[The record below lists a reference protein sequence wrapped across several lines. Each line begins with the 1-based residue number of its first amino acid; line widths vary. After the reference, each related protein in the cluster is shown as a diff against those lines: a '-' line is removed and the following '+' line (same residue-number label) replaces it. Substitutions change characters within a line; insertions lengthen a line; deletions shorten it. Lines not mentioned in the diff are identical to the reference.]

1 MDKVRGGGEAALK
14 GLPTKLICAGV
25 AIALVCGVGSQ
36 VRAQNTIAPRMV
48 IIDQDASGPGGSD
61 QMAMMVLLQSPLA
74 KVLGITVVT
83 GDAWEPE
90 EVQHTLRMLEIIHRT
105 DVPVAPGAVFP
116 LVRNEAEA
124 MAERAFVGTSPWYG
138 AWTPGANHHGPF
150 VVPPLKEGEPAIKPL
165 NEDAAHFL
173 IRQVHAHPHEVTIY
187 AAGPLTNIAL
197 ALAIDPQFAE
207 LTQGIVI
214 MGGSLSPQ
222 TDDPE
227 FATHPRHEF
236 NFWFDP
242 EAAHIVLRAGW
253 PRVDLTTVDIS
264 VKTLF
269 SHQMMDEIGRATTP
283 AARYVAKYTTE
294 YHYLWDE
301 LAAAA
306 WLDPKIIT
314 KERVLY
320 VDVDLTRGPNY
331 GDALTWTEANRPRD
345 RVLRPVHVQED
356 LDGPRFY
363 REFVE
368 LMKAPPRAH

>member
-1 MDKVRGGGEAALK
+1 
-14 GLPTKLICAGV
+14 
-25 AIALVCGVGSQ
+25 
-36 VRAQNTIAPRMV
+36 MV
-48 IIDQDASGPGGSD
+48 IVDQDGSGPGGSD
-61 QMAMMVLLQSPLA
+61 QMSMMELLQSPEA
-74 KVLGITVVT
+74 KVLGITIVT
-83 GDAWEPE
+83 GDAWRDE
-90 EVQHTLRMLEIIHRT
+90 EVEHTLRMLEIIHRT
-105 DVPVAPGAVFP
+105 DVPVVPGAVFP
-116 LVRNEAEA
+116 LVRNEQEA

-150 VVPPLKEGEPAIKPL
+150 VVPPLKEGAPAMKPL
-165 NEDAAHFL
+165 DEDAAHFL
-173 IRQVHAHPHEVTIY
+173 VRQVHAHPHAVTIV
-187 AAGPLTNIAL
+187 ALGPLTNIAT
-197 ALAIDPQFAE
+197 ALTIDPHFAE

-253 PRVDLTTVDIS
+253 PRIDETPVDIS

-269 SHQMMDEIGRATTP
+269 SKQMMAQIGESRSP
-283 AARYVAKYTTE
+283 AAQYVAKYTTE

-301 LAAAA
+301 LAVAA

-314 KERVLY
+314 TERVLY
-320 VDVDLTRGPNY
+320 MDVDLTRGPNY
-331 GDALTWTEANRPRD
+331 GDTLTWTDENRPSD
-345 RVLRPVHVQED
+345 RVLEKVHVHED
-356 LDGPRFY
+356 LDAARFY

-368 LMKAPPRAH
+368 LMKAAPRE